1 MVDQNAERS
10 AGLRHA
16 AGGSPIST
24 MLGSTSY
31 RDTALSVADQGST
44 ADPIGAPEDLTTES
58 QRLVFDEIAGSADLI
73 ESFAI
78 GLREAARRGDRVR
91 VHGYLADV
99 GARAST
105 DARGAYAR
113 IAALAGLEAR
123 Q

>member
-1 MVDQNAERS
+1 VSASNAERS

-16 AGGSPIST
+16 AGGSPIFMPRSIRYQ
-24 MLGSTSY
+24 G
-31 RDTALSVADQGST
+31 TALSVADQGST
-44 ADPIGAPEDLTTES
+44 ADPIGAPEDLTAES
-58 QRLVFDEIAGSADLI
+58 RRLVFDEIAGSADLI

-91 VHGYLADV
+91 VHGYLSDLVRCA
-99 GARAST
+99 A

>member
-1 MVDQNAERS
+1 MPRS
-10 AGLRHA
+10 IRYQG
-16 AGGSPIST
+16 
-24 MLGSTSY
+24 
-31 RDTALSVADQGST
+31 TALSVADQGST
-44 ADPIGAPEDLTTES
+44 ADPIGAPEDLTAES
-58 QRLVFDEIAGSADLI
+58 RRLVFDEIAGSADLI

-91 VHGYLADV
+91 VHGYLSDLVRCA
-99 GARAST
+99 A

>member
-1 MVDQNAERS
+1 VVNQNAERS

-24 MLGSTSY
+24 MLGSASY

-99 GARAST
+99 GRCFK